1 VTTTVNLRSEYVSLD
16 HTYGSASQVSEWL
29 HTYSLLTPDL
39 RLTVQGLIK
48 NNSGFLAQAFY
59 QTLLQHPEAGLR
71 LSHDLVSQRLLP
83 SLQRWMLSL
92 VSAETPED
100 VESLLVFQRKVGE
113 IHARIGIP
121 VHLVT
126 LGTRILKSE
135 LAILIRALEL
145 DGNTCS
151 FVHQYLDNLFD
162 LAMEQMGLAFTQ
174 GADRSTRSEE
184 AYRLFA
190 LGQNI
195 SAERE
200 RQRASLFDWSQQVL
214 FSLHRGINNATLQSL
229 AGSEFG
235 LWISH
240 KAETMFTGS
249 PELVEIKS
257 TILVI
262 DNVLLPQLSADVST
276 LPQHP
281 IVEFQTA
288 IGTLAYLLNSLFDKA
303 AEIESGRDTVT
314 QLLSRKF
321 VATVLKR
328 EIAHATQSHEPFCIL
343 IVDVDHFKLINDEYG
358 HSSGDIALRQIAQT
372 LQARSRS
379 SDFVFR
385 YGGEEFLIL
394 LVNVDAEQAL
404 VVAEQLRQQIAENSV
419 HLRDETRIKVTASF
433 GVAQF
438 DGHPDYEHLI
448 ERADKALYLAK
459 NQGRN
464 RCVLAR

>member
-1 VTTTVNLRSEYVSLD
+1 MTKTALSNPEPIVSPAS
-16 HTYGSASQVSEWL
+16 YGAASQVSEWL
-29 HTYSLLTPDL
+29 HTYHLLNPAL
-39 RLTVQGLIK
+39 RTTVRDLIK
-48 NNSGFLAQAFY
+48 RNSEPLAQAFY
-59 QTLLQHPEAGLR
+59 RSLLKHPEAGLR
-71 LSHDLVSQRLLP
+71 LSHELVSQRLLP
-83 SLQRWMLSL
+83 SLQRWMISL
-92 VSAETPED
+92 VSAESASD
-100 VESLLVFQRKVGE
+100 VETLLVTQRKVGE

-135 LAILIRALEL
+135 LAALIRDLGL
-145 DGNTCS
+145 DGHPTS
-151 FVHQYLDNLFD
+151 LVHQYIDNLFD
-162 LAMEQMGLAFTQ
+162 LAMEQIGQAFTQ

-214 FSLHRGINNATLQSL
+214 FSLHRGANNTTLPHLS
-229 AGSEFG
+229 GSEFG

-240 KAETMFTGS
+240 KAEAMFAGS
-249 PELVEIKS
+249 AELVEIKS
-257 TILVI
+257 TMLVI
-262 DNVLLPQLSADVST
+262 DNVLLPQLSVEVGS

-281 IVEFQTA
+281 IVEFQNA

-328 EIAHATQSHEPFCIL
+328 EIALATQNREPFCIL
-343 IVDVDHFKLINDEYG
+343 MVDLDHFKQINDEHG
-358 HSSGDIALRQIAQT
+358 HSSGDLALRQIAQV
-372 LQARSRS
+372 LQARCRS

-385 YGGEEFLIL
+385 YGGEEFLVL
-394 LVNVDAEQAL
+394 LVNIDAKQAMF
-404 VVAEQLRQQIAENSV
+404 VAEQLRQQIADSRV
-419 HLRDETRIKVTASF
+419 PLRGDQHISITASF

-448 ERADKALYLAK
+448 ERADTALYLAK

-464 RCVLAR
+464 RCVLAA